1 MKRAIIFIKRIYRY
15 SASEFPYIPSPLRGE
30 GEGEGVGTI
39 FHPPLSPLP
48 SREGT
53 YKIPRSL
60 LLYSSLMFLLLVV
73 FISSV
78 YAQLDLEQEVLIIPD
93 THNEKPY
100 IWNVLRNPKDYDLSI
115 EYDNTASGNDT
126 EYTLTVRSKTD
137 LKIDDIH
144 VFIADHDLHEYAHII
159 PVKKNEGSYF
169 FRYNAAVPGKY
180 RIEIVFRT
188 QKGWINLR
196 KDIRI
201 KVNGKTESVKKQG
214 DEDYHVSVKL
224 IPKKAYA
231 EHVVTFLYE
240 LNYKGIP
247 LKDIEKIGGADM
259 QVAAWDEDMKEFI
272 YAVPRQNLGG
282 PEVAVSFVFML
293 PGKHAVFAEFK
304 HNGINRKV
312 ELVINVHEE
321 PKIDESHIESLK
333 PSEF

>member
-1 MKRAIIFIKRIYRY
+1 MKKIFF
-15 SASEFPYIPSPLRGE
+15 AQM
-30 GEGEGVGTI
+30 
-39 FHPPLSPLP
+39 
-48 SREGT
+48 
-53 YKIPRSL
+53 L
-60 LLYSSLMFLLLVV
+60 LFV
-73 FISSV
+73 FV
-78 YAQLDLEQEVLIIPD
+78 FVPFAGAELDLDQEVLIIPD

-144 VFIADHDLHEYAHII
+144 VFIADYDLHEYAHII
-159 PVKKNEGSYF
+159 PVKKNEDSYS
-169 FRYNAAVPGKY
+169 FRYNAAAPGKY

-196 KDIRI
+196 KDIKI
-201 KVNGKTESVKKQG
+201 KVNSKTESVKKQG

-224 IPKKAYA
+224 IPKKVYA

-240 LNYKGIP
+240 LNYKGMP

-259 QVAAWDEDMKEFI
+259 QVASWDEDLKEFLYI
-272 YAVPRQNLGG
+272 IPKQNMGG
-282 PEVAVSFVFML
+282 PKVAVSIVFVR

-304 HNGINRKV
+304 HNEIIRKV
-312 ELVINVHEE
+312 ELVVNVLEE
-321 PKIDESHIESLK
+321 PKTDGSHIESLK